1 MRQYT
6 KQAPQQR
13 IILPKTSKEL
23 VWRNPD
29 TDGRV
34 TWQQSHWLWSKMS
47 AFFLGLKETMCA
59 CHLAQCLPRTVCS
72 AVLTMTTLSSDRVQP
87 RKVRP
92 REGIGLTPEQL
103 TPEPSTMWEGLV
115 PLGLGG
121 ALLSI
126 SGVYTCTVGSMTP
139 LHWAATCP
147 ESRMHEGVGS
157 GAVLPWPLPCD
168 LICKR
173 ATPVPTW

>member
-23 VWRNPD
+23 AWRNPD

-59 CHLAQCLPRTVCS
+59 CLLATHCVLCSADHDHTIIWPCPAEKSEAQRRHRADSRAADPRTFHHVGGVGAFGTGGCSPFYIRCLHLHCRKHDSPALSCHLPREQDARGCGFW
-72 AVLTMTTLSSDRVQP
+72 SSP
-87 RKVRP
+87 
-92 REGIGLTPEQL
+92 
-103 TPEPSTMWEGLV
+103 
-115 PLGLGG
+115 
-121 ALLSI
+121 AL
-126 SGVYTCTVGSMTP
+126 
-139 LHWAATCP
+139 
-147 ESRMHEGVGS
+147 
-157 GAVLPWPLPCD
+157 
-168 LICKR
+168 
-173 ATPVPTW
+173 ATPMWPHL